1 MFQTFLLGAT
11 GVSPILE
18 AFLAAASFAHSKHL
32 EERSGNWASIVVSMK
47 VCLAAALAVAFTAT
61 AMSQD
66 SPAELLRELQAQ
78 KALLEE
84 QRKELKQMTETQ
96 ESMAGAMDSAWL
108 VLCGALVMF
117 MHAGPDFWKG
127 IVQLGRRPLQ
137 GAHAVQTNTP
147 VMSMP
152 AGFAMLETGCCRAK
166 NASNV
171 LMKNLVTRW
180 HFGKG

>member
-1 MFQTFLLGAT
+1 MCSGFRKPTISEVLH
-11 GVSPILE
+11 P
-18 AFLAAASFAHSKHL
+18 AAANFVHSKQL

-47 VCLAAALAVAFTAT
+47 VCLAAALAAAFAAT

-117 MHAGPDFWKG
+117 MHAG
-127 IVQLGRRPLQ
+127 
-137 GAHAVQTNTP
+137 
-147 VMSMP
+147 
-152 AGFAMLETGCCRAK
+152 FAMLETGCCRAK

-171 LMKNLVTRW
+171 LMKNLVNVSLGVLLVGSQD
-180 HFGKG
+180 FKLLGFL